1 MRYLIIAII
10 ILLLSCKDS
19 SNNLYSTY
27 QTIEVIHIP
36 WSCDSS
42 KLYLPPLSSQ
52 YNDYDCAKWNFP
64 EDVKKYADISQDTLK
79 SLCIFIEPIDSSLV
93 LPDSI
98 EFFNDGVR
106 LTGQFYIK
114 KGYVAKHNPLKLVD
128 SARVFRYS
136 KFTILRGK
144 YKDPSD

>member
-36 WSCDSS
+36 WTCDSS
-42 KLYLPPLSSQ
+42 KLYLPPPSSQ
-52 YNDYDCAKWNFP
+52 YDDYDCAKWAFP

-93 LPDSI
+93 LPGSI
-98 EFFNDGVR
+98 EFLMMELDLLGNS
-106 LTGQFYIK
+106 I
-114 KGYVAKHNPLKLVD
+114 
-128 SARVFRYS
+128 
-136 KFTILRGK
+136 
-144 YKDPSD
+144 